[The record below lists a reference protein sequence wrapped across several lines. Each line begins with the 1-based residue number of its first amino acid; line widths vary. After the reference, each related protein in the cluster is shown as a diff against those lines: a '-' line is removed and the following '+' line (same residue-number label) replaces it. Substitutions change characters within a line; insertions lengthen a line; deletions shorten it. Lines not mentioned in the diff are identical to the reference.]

1 MMKFWED
8 WKEKLERKTEK
19 IFESGCAGRMQAAG
33 GS

>member
-8 WKEKLERKTEK
+8 WKEKTEK

>member
-1 MMKFWED
+1 MMKVLGR
-8 WKEKLERKTEK
+8 LERKTEK